1 MSTFTTRNGLPVVC
15 TGENCPC
22 NAPAAVTR
30 GAVDAAA
37 EEKWFAEL
45 VEAIDEWTRLD
56 AEYEAAPKSERDRLA
71 AELHQAKNDIID
83 RFRTKETGK

>member
-15 TGENCPC
+15 TGTDCPC
-22 NAPAAVTR
+22 NAPATVTR

-37 EEKWFAEL
+37 EERWFNEL

-56 AEYEAAPKSERDRLA
+56 AEYEAAPKSERSHLEA
-71 AELHQAKNDIID
+71 LVHEAKRDVID
-83 RFRTKETGK
+83 RFYKKEAGL